1 MAKKSKFEM
10 VKNFYDNG
18 LWKEKRVRD
27 AVVKGWI
34 SPENFKE
41 ITGEDYDEQEDERDD
56 EGWNL
61 YSYRSG
67 WKRDCFSVWRLGCR
81 TGNTGNFHGY

>member
-1 MAKKSKFEM
+1 MNRRYRIMAKKSKFEM

-34 SPENFKE
+34 SPENYRE
-41 ITGEDYDEQEDERDD
+41 ITGQNYED
-56 EGWNL
+56 N
-61 YSYRSG
+61 
-67 WKRDCFSVWRLGCR
+67 
-81 TGNTGNFHGY
+81 NN

>member
-27 AVVKGWI
+27 AVAKGWI
-34 SPENFKE
+34 SEEEYALIVGAALPTEK
-41 ITGEDYDEQEDERDD
+41 
-56 EGWNL
+56 
-61 YSYRSG
+61 
-67 WKRDCFSVWRLGCR
+67 
-81 TGNTGNFHGY
+81 

>member
-41 ITGEDYDEQEDERDD
+41 ITGYTRKTHRIFIQ
-56 EGWNL
+56 
-61 YSYRSG
+61 
-67 WKRDCFSVWRLGCR
+67 CR
-81 TGNTGNFHGY
+81 I